1 MQFVPLVARMEREE
15 TELQEGGAEGQ
26 DPTQKLSSPLELL
39 SLKPVQLKGSSD
51 QQIKDIANFARSDA
65 RFKSILKLRKEV
77 KQFLKRVDKA
87 EQPLSRIHDL
97 VQDARRHRGVD
108 TEIFCGPNVLQV
120 RNRLLTTV
128 LLLRCDY
135 ALLLE
140 FLTTGRRNLQVNLI
154 SNRKDCEAP
163 VEKSQARQQPAN
175 AVEGLLYWA
184 RFVALERGR
193 SWRSRFA
200 TG

>member
-1 MQFVPLVARMEREE
+1 MQFVPLVVRMKREE
-15 TELQEGGAEGQ
+15 TELQEGGAKSQ

-39 SLKPVQLKGSSD
+39 SLKPVQLKEFSD
-51 QQIKDIANFARSDA
+51 KQIKNIANFARSHA

-77 KQFLKRVDKA
+77 KQFLKKVDKA
-87 EQPLSRIHDL
+87 KQPLSRIHDL
-97 VQDARRHRGVD
+97 VQNARRHREVN
-108 TEIFCGPNVLQV
+108 TEIFCEPNVLQV

-140 FLTTGRRNLQVNLI
+140 FLTTGRGNLQVNLI
-154 SNRKDCEAP
+154 SNRKDCEAS

-175 AVEGLLYWA
+175 AVEELLY
-184 RFVALERGR
+184 
-193 SWRSRFA
+193 
-200 TG
+200 